1 MREWLVSQGES
12 GFLTAMTWTPCG
24 PHAALIKLSGAGE
37 VAAQARAILQ
47 LLENEP
53 VREIA
58 DFSIAFD
65 KVLLE
70 FRAGENVAA
79 HADEWTRRFAA
90 LAPAVADS
98 ATLHEIPVAYDGVDL
113 ADVAERH
120 GLGIGE
126 VIERHC
132 APVYEVAMLGFSPG
146 FPYLAGLDPKLH
158 TPRRANPRQ
167 KVPAG
172 SIAIGGSHTG
182 IYSIESPGG
191 WHLLGTTT
199 VRIFDPSRREPDDEA
214 MFLLRAG
221 DRVKFLPV
229 A

>member
-1 MREWLVSQGES
+1 MR
-12 GFLTAMTWTPCG
+12 WTPCG
-24 PHAALIKLSGAGE
+24 PHAALIELAGPDE
-37 VAAQARAILQ
+37 SAVRAHTRAISQ
-47 LLENEP
+47 FLECEST
-53 VREIA
+53 RAIA

-70 FRAGENVAA
+70 FRPGENAA
-79 HADEWTRRFAA
+79 ALADEWMRRFAK
-90 LAPAVADS
+90 LEPITVGS
-98 ATLHEIPVAYDGVDL
+98 AELHEIPVTYDGADL
-113 ADVAERH
+113 VEIAERH
-120 GLGIGE
+120 GLGVGE
-126 VIERHC
+126 VIERHA

-146 FPYLAGLDPKLH
+146 FPYLDGLDPKLIS
-158 TPRRANPRQ
+158 PRRANPRP
-167 KVPAG
+167 KVSAG

-191 WHLLGTTT
+191 WNLIGTTD

-214 MFLLRAG
+214 MFLLRPG